1 MLVAAA
7 VRCEVEPVL
16 GDGVPVLVVNE
27 SLASAMQYVSLPPF
41 DAARNFMIV
50 DVGASRCSASVWA
63 YEPDEGGGQGE
74 EGGGGMVLR
83 EAAACT
89 NVFVGG
95 DEMVQRLMAW
105 CERRKPFQESMLSS
119 KAAIFKLRKELRAA
133 IKTLT
138 VAEEAMVEV
147 DSVVSGHDLALMLTV
162 KRGRG

>member
-1 MLVAAA
+1 M
-7 VRCEVEPVL
+7 
-16 GDGVPVLVVNE
+16 
-27 SLASAMQYVSLPPF
+27 
-41 DAARNFMIV
+41 
-50 DVGASRCSASVWA
+50 
-63 YEPDEGGGQGE
+63 
-74 EGGGGMVLR
+74 R